1 MLTSLN
7 QFIPIQ
13 QGQSFYIK
21 EQSLINNLM
30 GLVGYE
36 QTGNGYILFT
46 EDITAALGI
55 STVDI
60 QLIVLDFDRYDDYDL
75 LPLPADMAA
84 EVIQTVAALL
94 LQTPAETLKVDS
106 TTDGPIQKQ

>member
-1 MLTSLN
+1 MQSLT

-13 QGQSFYIK
+13 QGQTFYLK
-21 EQSLINNLM
+21 EQSLINDLM

-46 EDITAALGI
+46 DDITAKLGI
-55 STVDI
+55 NAVDI
-60 QLIVLDFDRYDDYDL
+60 QLIILDFDRYDDFDL

-84 EVIQTVAALL
+84 EVIQTVTALL
-94 LQTPAETLKVDS
+94 LQTPAENLKVDS
-106 TTDGPIQKQ
+106 TTDGTIQKQ

>member
-55 STVDI
+55 NSVDI
-60 QLIVLDFDRYDDYDL
+60 QLVVLDFDRYDDYDL

-84 EVIQTVAALL
+84 EVIQTVVALL
-94 LQTPAETLKVDS
+94 LQTPPENLKVDS
-106 TTDGPIQKQ
+106 TMDGSMQKQ

>member
-1 MLTSLN
+1 MQALT

-13 QGQSFYIK
+13 QGQTFYLK
-21 EQSLINNLM
+21 EQSLINDLI
-30 GLVGYE
+30 GLIGYE

-55 STVDI
+55 NSVDI
-60 QLIVLDFDRYDDYDL
+60 QLIVLDFDRYDDFDL

-94 LQTPAETLKVDS
+94 LQTPPETLKVDS
-106 TTDGPIQKQ
+106 TTDGQMQKQ